1 MTINANNKK
10 KIVFEKKNLGEKKKP
25 TTTPASI
32 WQATEKVIE
41 CILL

>member
-1 MTINANNKK
+1 MTINANNNKKLFLKK
-10 KIVFEKKNLGEKKKP
+10 KLGEKKKP

>member
-1 MTINANNKK
+1 MTINANNDKK
-10 KIVFEKKNLGEKKKP
+10 NCFRKKNWGEEKKT

-41 CILL
+41 CILQ

>member
-10 KIVFEKKNLGEKKKP
+10 KLFLKKKFGGKKKP